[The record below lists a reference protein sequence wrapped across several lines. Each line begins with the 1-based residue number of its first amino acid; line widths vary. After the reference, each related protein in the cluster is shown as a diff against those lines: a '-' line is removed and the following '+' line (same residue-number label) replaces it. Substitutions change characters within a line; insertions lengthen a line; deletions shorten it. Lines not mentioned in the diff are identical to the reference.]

1 MLNSSRE
8 KKQDRE
14 TTKEPSTANAINAIT
29 AVEPLDEL
37 VINNISTTLISTTIP
52 KLDAN
57 RTTVFVL
64 KKENEVSNEANIG
77 STSDTVIEGKNF
89 PSVQIVQ
96 VKDEQERET
105 IVEILT
111 ATVMIV
117 N

>member
-1 MLNSSRE
+1 MV
-8 KKQDRE
+8 
-14 TTKEPSTANAINAIT
+14 T
-29 AVEPLDEL
+29 
-37 VINNISTTLISTTIP
+37 NNSTTPISTTIP

-96 VKDEQERET
+96 MKDEQDKET
-105 IVEILT
+105 IIVIFT
-111 ATVMIV
+111 ATIMMANILQLRHREE
-117 N
+117 